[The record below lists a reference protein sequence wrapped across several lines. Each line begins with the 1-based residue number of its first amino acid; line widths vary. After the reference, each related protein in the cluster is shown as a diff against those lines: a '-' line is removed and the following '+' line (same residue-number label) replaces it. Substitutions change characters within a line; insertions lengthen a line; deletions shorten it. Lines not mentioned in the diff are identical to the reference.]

1 MNLKKLIGSEFFK
14 NTIVVVAG
22 TIGAQSIALLAQP
35 FLRRI
40 YPPEAFGHLSIF
52 LSLTGILVIISS
64 LRYELT
70 ITLPKETED
79 AQNLLAGA
87 LLINFFFSLFIEFLI
102 LVFQSP
108 IVEFLNINSEYQF
121 LIHLTALGVFLFG
134 IYQAV
139 SYWLIRNKK
148 FTDTSYI
155 KLNRRLFEFPA
166 QLAFKNL
173 QGNVGLVW
181 GELCGRIMLAISS
194 IYFLMKSDFKFRS
207 ISANSIKQNLL
218 NYSDYPKYSTLPT
231 LLNSIGLLVP
241 AIIVNKFFGAKE
253 TGYFDACLLVLS
265 VPVSF
270 ISVSISNV
278 LTQKISESYRNQTKI
293 SGYIHKLFL
302 ILISFSIL
310 GVIIIKLFAPDFFEF
325 FFGKEYRTAGE
336 YATVLSIGF
345 AARFVV
351 STFAVVF
358 SALNRIKHGVLWQ
371 YLYFIAIVALFFIP
385 HENINDFIMIYVM
398 IESFM
403 YLIYMFQIL
412 WECKNYDEKIL

>member
-121 LIHLTALGVFLFG
+121 LIHLTAPGVFLFG
-134 IYQAV
+134 IYQVV

-166 QLAFKNL
+166 QLAFKNF

-181 GELCGRIMLAISS
+181 GELYGRIMLAISS
-194 IYFLMKSDFKFRS
+194 IYFLIKSDFKFRS
-207 ISANSIKQNLL
+207 ISANSIKKNLL

-310 GVIIIKLFAPDFFEF
+310 GVIMIKLFAPDFFVF

>member
-1 MNLKKLIGSEFFK
+1 MNLKKLIGSDFLK

-79 AQNLLAGA
+79 AQSLLAGA
-87 LLINFFFSLFIEFLI
+87 LLINFFFSLLIEILI
-102 LVFQSP
+102 LVFQTP
-108 IVEFLNINSEYQF
+108 ILNFLNIHSEYQF
-121 LIHLTALGVFLFG
+121 LIHLVAPGVFMFG

-139 SYWLIRNKK
+139 SYWLIRNIK

-166 QLAFKNL
+166 QLTFKNF
-173 QGNVGLVW
+173 QGNIGLIW
-181 GELCGRIMLAISS
+181 GELCGRFFLAVSS
-194 IYFLMKSDFKFRS
+194 IYFVLKSGYHYKS
-207 ISANSIKQNLL
+207 ISLQSIKKNLKD
-218 NYSDYPKYSTLPT
+218 YSDYPKYSTLPT

-270 ISVSISNV
+270 VSVSISNV

-302 ILISFSIL
+302 ILFSISIL
-310 GVIIIKLFAPDFFEF
+310 GVIMIKLFAPDFFEM

-336 YATVLSIGF
+336 YATVLSVGF

-371 YLYFIAIVALFFIP
+371 YLYFITIVSLFFIP
-385 HENINDFIMIYVM
+385 HKNIKEFILIYVI

-412 WECKNYDEKIL
+412 WECKNYDNKIP

>member
-121 LIHLTALGVFLFG
+121 LIHLTAPGVFLFG
-134 IYQAV
+134 IYQVV

-194 IYFLMKSDFKFRS
+194 IYFLIKSDFKFRS
-207 ISANSIKQNLL
+207 ISANSIKKNLL

-310 GVIIIKLFAPDFFEF
+310 GVIMIKLFAPDFFVF